1 MPGYDREMYM
11 KRIHENISEQTI
23 NVKVMRRGGIEML
36 RSRLNLL
43 TGTDKLLM
51 TMYIENGNSIRQ
63 IARIRGVTETSIARK
78 IHTITRRLTDG
89 PYIDCLRNRDKL
101 TDRQLSIAKD
111 YFLAG
116 LSMRRIATKRHW
128 SYYRVRNNLIEI
140 RTIINEPRRRT
151 G

>member
-1 MPGYDREMYM
+1 M
-11 KRIHENISEQTI
+11 KRIHQNISEQTI
-23 NVKVMRRGGIEML
+23 NIKGLRRGEVEML

-43 TGTDKLLM
+43 TDMDKLLM
-51 TMYIENGNSIRQ
+51 TMYIEHGNSIRQ
-63 IARIRGVTETSIARK
+63 IARIRGATETSIARK

-89 PYIDCLRNRDKL
+89 PYIDCLRSRDKL

-111 YFLAG
+111 YFLVG
-116 LSMRRIATKRHW
+116 LSIRRIAAKRHW

-140 RTIINEPRRRT
+140 RTIINEPQRRT